1 MCTIT
6 QSRRNGAAEGGWRR
20 DANHILADQLTLFQ
34 SGGGCILCPPHYYFT
49 PRLSDPPTAPLHKAG
64 LGRAGTGRATAQ
76 GPWKVDLVL
85 TIAGHLAIA

>member
-1 MCTIT
+1 MADFGRSVNSISIRRRG
-6 QSRRNGAAEGGWRR
+6 SR
-20 DANHILADQLTLFQ
+20 
-34 SGGGCILCPPHYYFT
+34 LCPPHYYFI
-49 PRLSDPPTAPLHKAG
+49 PRLSDLPTAPLHKAG

>member
-1 MCTIT
+1 MVAN
-6 QSRRNGAAEGGWRR
+6 QMQGRRKWGFGGRLSPQR
-20 DANHILADQLTLFQ
+20 VADLLTLFQ
-34 SGGGCILCPPHYYFT
+34 PGGILCPPHYYFT
-49 PRLSDPPTAPLHKAG
+49 PGLSDPPTAPLHKAG